1 MKKLLKTLIILAVL
15 VAGGL
20 TALGFGL
27 RSTIQEQVLNGL
39 SNMSR
44 SPQGAPYVASADQ
57 VEFSPF
63 TREIFIR
70 GLALRGEQPNGPE
83 TWLASEIS
91 FRLPLRMLLA
101 LTPLR
106 SMKQP

>member
-39 SNMSR
+39 SNQSR
-44 SPQGAPYVASADQ
+44 SPQGKPYAASADQ

-70 GLALRGEQPNGPE
+70 DALVGGV
-83 TWLASEIS
+83 WLS
-91 FRLPLRMLLA
+91 RR
-101 LTPLR
+101 
-106 SMKQP
+106 